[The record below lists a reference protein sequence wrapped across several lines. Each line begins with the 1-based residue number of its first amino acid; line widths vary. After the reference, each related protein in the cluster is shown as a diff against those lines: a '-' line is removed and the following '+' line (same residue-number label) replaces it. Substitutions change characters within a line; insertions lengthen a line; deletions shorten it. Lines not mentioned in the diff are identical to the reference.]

1 MNIYVGNLSPAT
13 TEEDLRKAFV
23 GFGHAE
29 SVKIIKDKF
38 TGESRGFGF
47 VELSDTAQ
55 AQEAIAGLNGS
66 ELGGNILTVN
76 EARAKR
82 QRGNGRE
89 RPSG

>member
-13 TEEDLRKAFV
+13 TEEELRKTFAE
-23 GFGHAE
+23 FGHAE

-47 VELSDTAQ
+47 VELPDKAK
-55 AQEAIAGLNGS
+55 AQEAIAGLNGM

-89 RPSG
+89 RRSW